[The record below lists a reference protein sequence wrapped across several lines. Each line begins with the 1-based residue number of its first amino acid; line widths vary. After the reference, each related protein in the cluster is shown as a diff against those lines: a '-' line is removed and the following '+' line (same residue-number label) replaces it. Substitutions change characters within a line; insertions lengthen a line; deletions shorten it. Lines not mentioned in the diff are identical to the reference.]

1 MTSTGGF
8 RALGGGEGSSE
19 LGNLGAVSSN
29 ERLGVA
35 HLVHR
40 RAIRHAFRLRGEEE
54 RRARRLHRRRGVR
67 HARHHRRARVSA
79 EGTRQNPSELG
90 IAVRDVRAGIP
101 ARLATLLL
109 GALAQTPNHLPEG
122 QERSVDVT
130 PSFSLAP
137 ETRARFAR
145 SEPARSTKLSV
156 AASATPRSKD
166 LDFFPGAAPCSRRR
180 RRRVFLVET
189 LRGAVVLAP
198 LLLFLRVDG
207 RGRGRR
213 GEVSDVAGSNLGGA
227 FVSRFSSRRASALD
241 GQPDNLMRPRGVRV
255 HSRRAHLSPRL
266 HLAE

>member
-130 PSFSLAP
+130 PLFQSRAGDARAIRALGTGQVDEVERGGERDAP
-137 ETRARFAR
+137 LEGFGFFA
-145 SEPARSTKLSV
+145 
-156 AASATPRSKD
+156 
-166 LDFFPGAAPCSRRR
+166 GAARCSRRR

-198 LLLFLRVDG
+198 LLLFFRVDG

-213 GEVSDVAGSNLGGA
+213 GGVFDVAGSNLGGA
-227 FVSRFSSRRASALD
+227 FLSRFSSWRASALD